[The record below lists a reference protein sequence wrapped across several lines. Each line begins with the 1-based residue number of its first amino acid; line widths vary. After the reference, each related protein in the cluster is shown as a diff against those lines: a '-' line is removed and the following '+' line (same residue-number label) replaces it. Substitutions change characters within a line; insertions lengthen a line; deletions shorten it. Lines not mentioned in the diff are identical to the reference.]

1 MDTQPQKEPA
11 KGMKIL
17 PRIIIG
23 TIVIIGLIFLAKE
36 VWFAIHHEETD
47 NAQVEMRLVPILSRV
62 SGYVD
67 KIYAD
72 DYSTVTKGQLLMLVD
87 SAELT
92 LQLQE
97 MQADYTQS
105 LSDIDN
111 ARASLINAEASLASS
126 KGNLE
131 VIKLRLAKTTSDLK
145 RDKSLFEGNAIT
157 QKQLDDTQ
165 SNFDVTSMQLET
177 SRIDVRVA
185 QTRLAVLSSL
195 VNKTIA
201 QAEIKK
207 VRIDQQRLKLSY
219 CRIYAIAD
227 GKLGKRNID
236 EGQFI
241 QAGSPLFTI
250 VNTQSQWVVAN
261 FKESQLKNV
270 KVGQIVYL
278 KIDGYPSLDVQGK
291 IVSISDATGAKFSLL
306 PPDNATGNFVKVTQR
321 VPVRIEILDESKYKD
336 LLRAGMS
343 VVVSVPL

>member
-1 MDTQPQKEPA
+1 MDTEFKNEPEQS
-11 KGMKIL
+11 KKIL

-23 TIVIIGLIFLAKE
+23 VVVIIGLIFLLKE
-36 VWFAIHHEETD
+36 VWYNIHHEETD
-47 NAQVEMRLVPILSRV
+47 NAQVEMRMVPIISRV

-72 DYSTVTKGQLLMLVD
+72 DYTPVIKGQLLMVVD
-87 SAELT
+87 SSELV

-97 MQADYTQS
+97 MQADYVQS

-131 VIKLRLAKTTSDLK
+131 VIRLRFVKTSADLQ

-157 QKQLDDTQ
+157 QKQLDDSQ
-165 SNFDVTSMQLET
+165 SNFDITSMQLET
-177 SRIDVRVA
+177 GRNDVRVA
-185 QTRLAVLSSL
+185 ETRLAVLGSL
-195 VNKTIA
+195 VTKTQA

-207 VRIDQQRLKLSY
+207 VRIDQQKLKLSY
-219 CRIYAIAD
+219 CRIHAISD

-241 QAGSPLFTI
+241 QTGSPLFTI
-250 VNTQSQWVVAN
+250 VNTNSQWVVAN
-261 FKESQLKNV
+261 FKESQLKNIH
-270 KVGQIVYL
+270 VGGIVHL
-278 KIDGYPSLDVQGK
+278 KIDGYPKLDVQGK
-291 IVSISDATGAKFSLL
+291 IVSLSDATGAKFSLL
-306 PPDNATGNFVKVTQR
+306 PPDNATGNYVKVTQR
-321 VPVRIEILDESKYKD
+321 VPVRIEILDEAKYKD
-336 LLRAGMS
+336 FLRAGMS